1 MNLTEMVVD
10 HSFQFSTLLRTSD
23 DVCEAFLQEVVKRCS
38 CECARYSGIV
48 RTMPAYL
55 LSDLWVFDLEIYFV
69 IFISVAYS

>member
-55 LSDLWVFDLEIYFV
+55 L
-69 IFISVAYS
+69 